1 MKTDVWP
8 RAVAFATLVLLPA
21 TAFAQAPMG
30 VIGIAREVASDESR
44 LQGAHDVVFQGY
56 VFREGTLSGRRVV
69 VGRSGA
75 GRVNATIVTA
85 QRVRS
90 NRRFALATS

>member
-21 TAFAQAPMG
+21 TAFAQAPIG
-30 VIGIAREVASDESR
+30 VIGIAREVASVESR
-44 LQGAHDVVFQGY
+44 
-56 VFREGTLSGRRVV
+56 FREP
-69 VGRSGA
+69 
-75 GRVNATIVTA
+75 TIVTA